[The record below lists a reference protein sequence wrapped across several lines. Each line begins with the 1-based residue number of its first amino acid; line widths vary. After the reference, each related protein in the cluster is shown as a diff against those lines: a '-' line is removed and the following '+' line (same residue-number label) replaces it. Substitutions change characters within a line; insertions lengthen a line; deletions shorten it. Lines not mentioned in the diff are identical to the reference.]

1 MINDINKLDL
11 SKKYTYA
18 DYLTWRFNERVEL
31 LKGYIS
37 KMSPA
42 PSLKHQDITGEIFVA
57 LKLFMRGKDCKV
69 FIAPFDVRLPILS
82 NKKNQIDTVVQPD
95 ICVVCDLDKL
105 DKQGCNGAPDLIVEV
120 LSPGNTKNEMK
131 DKFKIYQDSGVL
143 EYWLVEP
150 EQEFVVIYNLD
161 KKGNYIGSQPFI
173 KEDKIK
179 SKVISGFEL
188 DLREVF

>member
-1 MINDINKLDL
+1 MVNDINQLDF

-18 DYLTWRFNERVEL
+18 DYLTWKFKERVEL
-31 LKGYIS
+31 LKGYIF
-37 KMSPA
+37 KMSPV

-57 LKLFMRGKDCKV
+57 LKIFMKGKDCKV
-69 FIAPFDVRLPILS
+69 FIAPFDVRLPIFS
-82 NKKNQIDTVVQPD
+82 NKKNQVDTVVQPD

-105 DKQGCNGAPDLIVEV
+105 DKQGCNGAPDLVIEV

-161 KKGNYIGSQPFI
+161 AKGKYIGSQPFI

-188 DLREVF
+188 DLSEVF

>member
-1 MINDINKLDL
+1 MVTDINQLDF

-18 DYLTWRFNERVEL
+18 DYLTWKFNERVEL
-31 LKGYIS
+31 LKGYIFE
-37 KMSPA
+37 MSLA

-57 LKLFMRGKDCKV
+57 LKLFMKGKDCKV

-82 NKKNQIDTVVQPD
+82 KSKNQIDTVVQPD
-95 ICVVCDLDKL
+95 ICVVCDLTKL
-105 DKQGCNGAPDLIVEV
+105 DKQGCNGAPDLVVEV

-131 DKFKIYQDSGVL
+131 DKFKIYQDAGVL

-150 EQEFVVIYNLD
+150 EQEFVMVYTLD
-161 KKGNYIGSQPFI
+161 ANGNFIGSPPFI

-179 SKVISGFEL
+179 SKVIIGFEL
-188 DLREVF
+188 DLKEVF